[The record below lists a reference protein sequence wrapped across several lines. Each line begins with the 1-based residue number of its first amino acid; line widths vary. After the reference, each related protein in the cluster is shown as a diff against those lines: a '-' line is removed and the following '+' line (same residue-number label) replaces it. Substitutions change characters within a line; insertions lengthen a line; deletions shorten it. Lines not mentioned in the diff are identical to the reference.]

1 MHSLGP
7 PAASCQAAGH
17 TQTAKQRKPH
27 ARGPKTGQNQCPNTG
42 PVQAVK
48 PTQARQGQARP
59 GTQASVI
66 MSTPHICT
74 PTPTVHFCLSLN
86 LSLRLSVCPSAYVP
100 LKHMPANHIVRKP
113 RKVSTVL
120 GVQLFKP
127 CTQIQAAGGRWEGV
141 LLQPLSNNGL
151 LKSEDQTVQKKNKGK
166 PSFALANQTKGPLV
180 ENKFE
185 P

>member
-1 MHSLGP
+1 M
-7 PAASCQAAGH
+7 
-17 TQTAKQRKPH
+17 
-27 ARGPKTGQNQCPNTG
+27 GQNQCPNTG
-42 PVQAVK
+42 LAQAVK
-48 PTQARQGQARP
+48 PTQARQGQAQP

-74 PTPTVHFCLSLN
+74 PTPTVYLSI
-86 LSLRLSVCPSAYVP
+86 SLRMSVCPSVYVP
-100 LKHMPANHIVRKP
+100 LTHMPANHIVRKP

-127 CTQIQAAGGRWEGV
+127 CTQKLAEEEEGVGV
-141 LLQPLSNNGL
+141 LLQPFSNNGL

-185 P
+185 Q